1 MTLWDWA
8 VAAYAAPGVAEACL
22 HLQDAADQSVPLLL
36 WAAWCARTGR
46 PLDADTIE
54 TGCDIARAWSD
65 AAIAP
70 LRAVRRTLKTPL
82 ADIAT
87 PDREAVR
94 EAVKALELDCE
105 RRLLSALEAGSAP
118 PSGPPG
124 DALAALV
131 AVSRGWSRMIPRAGL
146 NDLAERLPA

>member
-1 MTLWDWA
+1 MILWDWA
-8 VAAYAAPGVAEACL
+8 VAAYAAPGVAETCL
-22 HLQDAADQSVPLLL
+22 HLQDAADQNVPLLL
-36 WAAWCARTGR
+36 WAAWCARSGR

-54 TGCDIARAWSD
+54 AGCDTARAWND

-82 ADIAT
+82 ADIQT

-105 RRLLSALEAGSAP
+105 RRLLLALEALSPTPLPASTDP
-118 PSGPPG
+118 LP
-124 DALAALV
+124 ALV
-131 AVSRGWSRMIPRAGL
+131 AVSRAWSRMIPRAGL
-146 NDLAERLPA
+146 TDLAEQLPA